1 MAIKVIFTTGPVENA
16 IGFNDVPGV
25 SRSIFVKALNNS
37 TRKKATV
44 RIDLFLLNGK
54 KRKIASRTFTLRP
67 QSSNFAELRVEL
79 APQFEVRITTDNVN
93 VLVSAWGKTARGR
106 LVAAHRFTQNEM
118 VRSIV

>member
-1 MAIKVIFTTGPVENA
+1 V
-16 IGFNDVPGV
+16 NDVPGA

-37 TRKKATV
+37 SRRKATV

-54 KRKIASRTFTLRP
+54 KRKIASRTLTLRP
-67 QSSNFAELRVEL
+67 QASNFVELRVEL
-79 APQFEVRITTDNVN
+79 APQFEVVITSNNVN